1 MRNSIVKQLPLVHT
15 GIDHEH
21 ADELR
26 QISEILDSF
35 GNQLLDL
42 VYGDLIRKVRNPK
55 QGRAGMSAD
64 QVLRALLLKQMRG
77 FSYEQLRFHLL
88 DSTTYRAFCR
98 YGIGDETPSVATLK
112 HNLKRIEAET
122 LETINGKIVLQAR
135 DQGIED
141 GKRIRTDCTVE
152 ETNIHKPS
160 DSHLLFDCVRVL
172 ARVMGG
178 VKEELLPRLFFTDH
192 TARAKRRFREIQHT
206 GKEKERVKLYRDLV
220 KITEK
225 TATTAASAVE
235 ALEAIAGGD
244 TLQGAKASGLAR
256 ELHHYGLLAQRV
268 IDQTKRRVFYGE
280 AVAPEQKVVSIFE
293 PHTDIII
300 KDRRDTH
307 FGHKLCLTTGKSGL
321 VVDCVIEDGNPADST
336 LAVRMVERV
345 ERIFGVAPE
354 QAAFDGGFACRD
366 NLVKIKALGVEDV
379 AFNKKRG
386 LEISEMASSSWV
398 YRCLSFFRAG
408 IESTISF
415 LKRCFGLGRC
425 MWRGLASYKSY
436 TWASIL
442 SHNLLILARHR
453 LR

>member
-1 MRNSIVKQLPLVHT
+1 MRNSIRKQLPLVHA

-26 QISEILDSF
+26 QISEILDWF
-35 GNQLLDL
+35 GNELTDL
-42 VYGDLIRKVRNPK
+42 VYADLVRGVRKPS
-55 QGRAGMSAD
+55 QGRAGMSAE
-64 QVLRALLLKQMRG
+64 QVLRTLLIKQMTG
-77 FSYEQLRFHLL
+77 FSYEQLRFYLL

-112 HNLKRIEAET
+112 HNLKKIGAET
-122 LETINGKIVLQAR
+122 LETINSKIVLQAR
-135 DQGIED
+135 EQGIEN

-160 DSHLLFDCVRVL
+160 DSHLLYDCVRVL
-172 ARVMGG
+172 ARLMHEATGILTKVA
-178 VKEELLPRLFFTDH
+178 FTDH
-192 TARAKRRFREIQHT
+192 TARAKRRWREIQHT
-206 GKEKERVKLYRDLV
+206 GKEQQRVTLYRELL

-225 TATTAASAVE
+225 TVCAAASAAA
-235 ALEAIAGGD
+235 ALGANKSGDMLQIARGSA
-244 TLQGAKASGLAR
+244 LAS
-256 ELHHYGLLAQRV
+256 ELNRYGLLAQQV
-268 IDQTKRRVFYGE
+268 IDQTKRRVLYGE
-280 AVAPEQKVVSIFE
+280 TVAAEQKVVSIFE

-300 KDRRDTH
+300 KDRRDTYY
-307 FGHKLCLTTGKSGL
+307 GHKLCLTTGKSGL
-321 VVDCVIEDGNPADST
+321 VIDCVVEDGNPADST

-345 ERIFGVAPE
+345 RGIFGVVPS

-453 LR
+453 LS